1 MSEPQFPREAIYA
14 ALFALASNAADF
26 ETATRRIKDYSD
38 VGQATQPALLQ
49 VELGEKWNARV
60 GMPPVVTLNCRLF
73 VYCES
78 NDPTEPVSTQ
88 MNTLLDAVTQAL
100 APQILPHG
108 PFRQTLGGLVQH
120 AGITG
125 EVTIAEGLS
134 GQSEAVIPIEILVNN

>member
-1 MSEPQFPREAIYA
+1 MSEPQFSREAIYA
-14 ALFALASNAADF
+14 ALFQLASTAADF

-38 VGQATQPALLQ
+38 VDQATQPALLQ
-49 VELGEKWNARV
+49 VQLGEKWNARA
-60 GMPPVVTLNCRLF
+60 GMPPVVMLNCRLF

-78 NDPTEPVSTQ
+78 NDPTQPVSTQ
-88 MNTLLDAVTQAL
+88 MNSLLDAVTQAL
-100 APQILPHG
+100 APPLLPHG

-134 GQSEAVIPIEILVNN
+134 GQSEAVIPIEILVNA